1 VPKAFYSLNKIQ
13 GRDKRLL
20 FFSTFFSKRRA
31 VKTESLSFSKNYDTV
46 AAVAFEVA
54 GT

>member
-20 FFSTFFSKRRA
+20 FFSTFFSKGVRYRLR
-31 VKTESLSFSKNYDTV
+31 VSNFSKNYDTV

>member
-1 VPKAFYSLNKIQ
+1 VPKAFYWLNKIQ
-13 GRDKRLL
+13 GRDKSC
-20 FFSTFFSKRRA
+20 FSFQHSSPKACGGANHVFSQ
-31 VKTESLSFSKNYDTV
+31 NYDTV